1 MDGTR
6 KGPAVD
12 RERLL
17 HVGSKTLG
25 EMRGHRRHCPTQALP
40 ELRADSGGEL
50 AADLGGDIVK
60 RLFDVRG
67 EVALDISPDDL
78 LEPVRDGLA
87 RDGRNPLQQGGAAL
101 GRIAFGIRDELP
113 DEIPTEI
120 RGARIETLTGSREP
134 LSA

>member
-67 EVALDISPDDL
+67 EVALDISRTISSSRFATGSP
-78 LEPVRDGLA
+78 

-101 GRIAFGIRDELP
+101 GAHRFRH
-113 DEIPTEI
+113 T
-120 RGARIETLTGSREP
+120 R
-134 LSA
+134 

>member
-25 EMRGHRRHCPTQALP
+25 ELRGHRRHCPTQALP

-50 AADLGGDIVK
+50 AADLAGDIVK
-60 RLFDVRG
+60 RLDVRG

-87 RDGRNPLQQGGAAL
+87 RDGRNPLSRAAPPSGASLSAYAMNCPT
-101 GRIAFGIRDELP
+101 RVS
-113 DEIPTEI
+113 TEI
-120 RGARIETLTGSREP
+120 RGARIETLTGSRAATP
-134 LSA
+134 